1 MCINDF
7 YKICV
12 LMSSIEYVYEWII
25 LKYMFI
31 NDFYTI
37 CVLMTSIE
45 YVY

>member
-12 LMSSIEYVYEWII
+12 LMTSIN
-25 LKYMFI
+25 MCI
-31 NDFYTI
+31 NDFYKI
-37 CVLMTSIE
+37 WILMTSIK

>member
-12 LMSSIEYVYEWII
+12 LMTSIKCV
-25 LKYMFI
+25 
-31 NDFYTI
+31 
-37 CVLMTSIE
+37 CVLMTSIK

>member
-12 LMSSIEYVYEWII
+12 LMTSIKYVY
-25 LKYMFI
+25 Y
-31 NDFYTI
+31 DFYKI
-37 CVLMTSIE
+37 CVMTSIK

>member
-12 LMSSIEYVYEWII
+12 LMNSI
-25 LKYMFI
+25 KY
-31 NDFYTI
+31 NDFYKI
-37 CVLMTSIE
+37 CVLMTSIK

>member
-12 LMSSIEYVYEWII
+12 LMTSIEYVYWWIL
-25 LKYMFI
+25 LKYI
-31 NDFYTI
+31 NDFYKI
-37 CVLMTSIE
+37 CVSMTSIE